1 MGKNIFD
8 WENPEVFK
16 RNKEDGHVIA
26 FAYDSEKDA
35 LAGGDSPYKQT
46 LNGKWKFYWQMGLD
60 GCPDNFYSD
69 SFDDSGWREINVPSV
84 WQTEKTGS
92 YPYYYASTYPRAIS
106 RKKSKI
112 PSIDHDMQEIG
123 IYRRSFELPENFD
136 GKQIFLHFGA
146 VKSAIEVYVNGSF
159 VGYSQGSMTPHEFD
173 ITNFLT
179 AGKNNVA
186 AKVYRYSDAQY
197 LEDQDMWLLCGIYR
211 EVYIFAE
218 PKVCVRDFFI
228 TTDLDAEYKN
238 ADVNLEIQVNNYH
251 SQAKKATVKA
261 FFEKDGK
268 RTEIGCEEFEAQKGA
283 NKINL
288 ACTAENPEKWSAETP
303 NLYRLVIELSV
314 DGEGA
319 SCKTIRFGFK
329 KVEIVGEKILFNGQP
344 LMIRGVNRHDFDPD
358 HGWAVPKERYLQDLS
373 LMKKANINS
382 IRTSHYPDDP
392 YLYELCDEYGFYV
405 MDECDLETHGVRRK
419 GVPGSNPV
427 WTGAVV
433 DKMQRMVLRDRN
445 HACVFMW
452 SLGNEAG
459 DGDNF
464 MKMKQAAL
472 ELDKTRQFHYEGDF
486 DFTKS
491 DVISRM
497 YPLADTMEKLGT
509 RTPIEITLYDNIA
522 NALAA
527 DSKPIPKEAYT
538 KPVLL
543 CEYAHAMENS
553 LGNFQEFMDD
563 FEKYDNMCGGY
574 IWDFVD
580 QAIRYK
586 AEDGDH
592 WLYGTD
598 FEKKEPKKPLTLPNT
613 TAVTGSNTYFC
624 ANGIIAADRK
634 PHPSWFE
641 VRKVYSEIK
650 LEAKDLEKKLFTL
663 KNKHL
668 FTDLSGFEIKWVINA
683 DGVEVENGTLGTVT
697 VAPMSEKEVE
707 IPFKCDLSENK
718 EYVLIVSYI
727 TKEDKPYC
735 EKGYEQSFDQF
746 ILKEKAEVEEKWP
759 NTELIFVDHNGKV
772 VVQNDNFS
780 VVIKEGKIVS
790 LKYDEKEYVKSEIK
804 PNFFRAVTDNDLSTL
819 NFMPPLIPMHPY
831 YRWQKATEKL
841 WGKLADIE
849 QKRSGEVVIKYS
861 WDVISMNDVHSVI
874 TVYPDGRLK
883 FELKGTPKG
892 GPVLRF
898 GMQFGLVKELDLVK
912 WYGRGPQETYSDRK
926 TGAKIGIWE
935 KSVNDLEHHYMRPQE
950 NGNRVDI
957 RWVELFNADGS
968 KGLKFTAPLSTPLEF
983 SAWHYTQNE
992 LEAATHIHKLK
1003 HSDITTFNFDLA
1015 QMGVGGDMPGD
1026 AKVREPYIL
1035 HPNKEYDYSFTVEP
1049 IK

>member
-1 MGKNIFD
+1 MSKNIFD

-26 FAYDSEKDA
+26 FGYDSEADA
-35 LAGGDSPYKQT
+35 LSGEPSPYKQT
-46 LNGKWKFYWQMGLD
+46 LNGKWKFYWQMGLE
-60 GCPDNFYSD
+60 GCPDNFYAD
-69 SFDDSGWREINVPSV
+69 DFDDSSWREIEVPSV

-92 YPYYYASTYPRAIS
+92 YPYYYASTFPRAIS

-123 IYRRSFELPENFD
+123 IYRRSFTLPENFGD
-136 GKQIFLHFGA
+136 KRVFIHFGA

-173 ITNFLT
+173 ITNYLSD
-179 AGKNNVA
+179 GENQVA

-218 PKVCVRDFFI
+218 QKVSIRDFFI
-228 TTDLDAEYKN
+228 TTDLDGEYKD
-238 ADVNLEIQVNNYH
+238 ADVNLEIKVNNYH
-251 SQAKKATVKA
+251 SHARKATVSA

-268 RTEIGCEEFEAQKGA
+268 RTEIGSKEFEAQKGE

-288 ACTAENPEKWSAETP
+288 SCKAENPEKWSAETP
-303 NLYRLVIELSV
+303 NLYRLVIELKVENESV
-314 DGEGA
+314 
-319 SCKTIRFGFK
+319 SYKTIRFGFK
-329 KVEIVGEKILFNGQP
+329 KVEIVGEKILFNGKP

-358 HGWAVPKERYLQDLS
+358 RGWAVPRERYLQDLS

-392 YLYELCDEYGFYV
+392 YLYELADEYGFYV
-405 MDECDLETHGVRRK
+405 MDECDLESHGVRRK

-427 WTGAVV
+427 WTGAVI
-433 DKMQRMVLRDRN
+433 DKMERMVLRDRN

-464 MKMKQAAL
+464 MKMKEAAL
-472 ELDKTRQFHYEGDF
+472 KLDSTRQFHYEGDF

-497 YPLADTMEKLGT
+497 YPMADTMEKLGT

-580 QAIRYK
+580 QAIRFK

-598 FEKKEPKKPLTLPNT
+598 FEKKEPKKPLQLPNT

-641 VRKVYSEIK
+641 VKKVYCEIK
-650 LEAKDLEKKLFTL
+650 TEAKNLEKKLFTI

-668 FTDLSGFEIKWVINA
+668 FTDLSAYEIKWVINA
-683 DGVEVENGTLGTVT
+683 DGVEVESGTLGTVD
-697 VAPMSEKEVE
+697 VAPMSEKEIE
-707 IPFKCDLSENK
+707 IPFKCDLAENK

-727 TKEDKPYC
+727 TKTDKPYC

-746 ILKEKAEVEEKWP
+746 VLKGKAEVETTHP
-759 NTELIFVDHNGKV
+759 NTELMYVDHNGKV
-772 VVQNDNFS
+772 VVQSDSFS

-804 PNFFRAVTDNDLSTL
+804 PNFFRAVTDNDLSTF

-831 YRWQKATEKL
+831 YRWQKATDRL
-841 WGKLADIE
+841 WGKLANIE

-861 WDVISMNDVHSVI
+861 WDVISMNDVHSTI
-874 TVYPDGRLK
+874 TVYPDGVLK

-898 GMQFGLVKELDLVK
+898 GMQFGLVKELDCVK

-926 TGAKIGIWE
+926 TGAKIGLWE

-950 NGNRVDI
+950 NGNRVDV
-957 RWVELFNADGS
+957 RWVELSNEDKS
-968 KGLKFTAPLSTPLEF
+968 KALKFTAPLSTPLEF

-1035 HPNKEYDYSFTVEP
+1035 HPNKEYEYSFTVEP
-1049 IK
+1049 VK